1 MRVLLVSQMY
11 PGPSAPDLGVFVKQV
26 TDELERAGNDV
37 SRVVIDHRGGSP
49 AKYGGLAARALAE
62 ARRFHPDVVYAHFL
76 FPAGAAAAFA
86 ARRVGARL
94 VLTAHGRDVRNVG
107 AIPGVAT
114 ATAASIHRADAVI
127 AVSDFLRREL
137 EAKIPDAEGKVHVID
152 SGVDLTRFA
161 HRDPAP
167 LRAELGWERP
177 GTHYLCVGTLDERK
191 NVVRL
196 ADAFARLDE
205 GSLVFAGDGPLRGQL
220 EGRERVRLLG
230 RVAHE
235 KVADLIAAS
244 DVVCQP
250 SLIEP
255 FGQAVLEALASERP
269 VVATR
274 IGGPAELVTPETGVL
289 VDPGSVESIAA
300 GLAAAAELPRPNPRA
315 RAIAEEHDVV
325 RQAAR
330 VARLLAGEAPE

>member
-1 MRVLLVSQMY
+1 MY
-11 PGPSAPDLGVFVKQV
+11 PGPSAPDLGVFVKQLA
-26 TDELERAGNDV
+26 DELDRVGNEV

-114 ATAASIHRADAVI
+114 ATAAAIRRADAVI

-137 EAKIPDAEGKVHVID
+137 EAKVPDAQGKVHVID
-152 SGVDLTRFA
+152 SGVDLGRFR

-167 LRAELGWERP
+167 LRAELGWESP
-177 GTHYLCVGTLDERK
+177 GTHYLCVGTLDDRK

-196 ADAFARLDE
+196 ADAFATLGE
-205 GSLVFAGDGPLRGQL
+205 GSLVFAGDGPLRAQL

-230 RVAHE
+230 RVEHQR
-235 KVADLIAAS
+235 VADLVAAS

-255 FGQAVLEALASERP
+255 FGQVVLEALASERP

-274 IGGPAELVTPETGVL
+274 IGGPAELLTPETGVL
-289 VDPGSVESIAA
+289 VDPGSVDSIES
-300 GLAAAAELPRPNPRA
+300 GLRAAANLPRPNPAA

-325 RQAAR
+325 KQAAR
-330 VARLLAGEAPE
+330 VARLLAGEPPE

>member
-1 MRVLLVSQMY
+1 MY
-11 PGPSAPDLGVFVKQV
+11 PGPSAPDLGVFVKQLA
-26 TDELERAGNDV
+26 DELDRAGNEV

-49 AKYGGLAARALAE
+49 TKYGGLAARALAE

-114 ATAASIHRADAVI
+114 ATAAAIRRADAVI

-137 EAKIPDAEGKVHVID
+137 EAKVPDAQGKVHVID
-152 SGVDLTRFA
+152 SGVDLARFR
-161 HRDPAP
+161 HRDPVP
-167 LRAELGWERP
+167 LRAELGWESP
-177 GTHYLCVGTLDERK
+177 GTHYLCVGTLDDRK

-196 ADAFARLDE
+196 ADAFATLDE
-205 GSLVFAGDGPLRGQL
+205 GSLVFAGEGSLRPQL

-235 KVADLIAAS
+235 RVADLVAAS

-255 FGQAVLEALASERP
+255 FGQVVLEALASERP
-269 VVATR
+269 AVATR
-274 IGGPAELVTPETGVL
+274 IGGPPEILTPETGVL
-289 VDPGSVESIAA
+289 VDPGSVDSIES
-300 GLAAAAELPRPNPRA
+300 GLRAAANLPRPNPAA

-325 RQAAR
+325 KQAAR
-330 VARLLAGEAPE
+330 VARLLAGEPPG

>member
-1 MRVLLVSQMY
+1 MY

>member
-1 MRVLLVSQMY
+1 MY
-11 PGPSAPDLGVFVKQV
+11 PGPSAPDLGVFVKQLA
-26 TDELERAGNDV
+26 DELDRAGNEV

-49 AKYGGLAARALAE
+49 TKYGGLAARALAE

-114 ATAASIHRADAVI
+114 ATAAAIRRADAVI

-137 EAKIPDAEGKVHVID
+137 EAKVPDAQGKVHVID
-152 SGVDLTRFA
+152 SGVDLARFR
-161 HRDPAP
+161 HRDPVP
-167 LRAELGWERP
+167 LRAELGWESP
-177 GTHYLCVGTLDERK
+177 GTHYLCVGTLDDRK

-196 ADAFARLDE
+196 ADAFATLDE
-205 GSLVFAGDGPLRGQL
+205 GSLVFAGDGSLRTQL

-235 KVADLIAAS
+235 RVADLVAAS

-255 FGQAVLEALASERP
+255 FGQVVLEALASERP
-269 VVATR
+269 AVATR
-274 IGGPAELVTPETGVL
+274 IGGPPEILTPETGVL
-289 VDPGSVESIAA
+289 VDPGSVDSIES
-300 GLAAAAELPRPNPRA
+300 GLRAAANLPRPNPAA

-325 RQAAR
+325 KQAAR
-330 VARLLAGEAPE
+330 VARLLAGEPPG

>member
-1 MRVLLVSQMY
+1 MY

-114 ATAASIHRADAVI
+114 ATAASIRRADAVI

-274 IGGPAELVTPETGVL
+274 IGGPAEFVTPETGVL

-300 GLAAAAELPRPNPRA
+300 GLAAATELPRPNPRA
-315 RAIAEEHDVV
+315 RAIAAEHDVV

>member
-1 MRVLLVSQMY
+1 MY
-11 PGPSAPDLGVFVKQV
+11 PGPSAPDLGVFVKQLG
-26 TDELERAGNDV
+26 DELERVGNDV

-86 ARRVGARL
+86 ARRAGARL

-114 ATAASIHRADAVI
+114 ATAAAIRRADAVI
-127 AVSDFLRREL
+127 AVSDFLRGEL
-137 EAKIPDAEGKVHVID
+137 EAKIPDARGKVHVID
-152 SGVDLTRFA
+152 SGVDLARFR
-161 HRDPAP
+161 HREPGP
-167 LRAELGWERP
+167 LRRELGWEGEGP
-177 GTHYLCVGTLDERK
+177 FYLCVGTLDERK
-191 NVVRL
+191 NVIRL
-196 ADAFARLDE
+196 ADAFATLDE
-205 GSLVFAGDGPLRGQL
+205 GNLVFAGDGSLRVQL
-220 EGRERVRLLG
+220 EARDRVLLLG
-230 RVAHE
+230 RVSHSR
-235 KVADLIAAS
+235 VADLIAAS

-255 FGQAVLEALASERP
+255 FGQAVLEALACERP

-274 IGGPAELVTPETGVL
+274 IGGPAELLTPETGVL

-300 GLAAAAELPRPNPRA
+300 GLRTAAELPRPNPAA
-315 RAIAEEHDVV
+315 RAAAEAHDVV
-325 RQAAR
+325 KQAAR
-330 VARLLAGEAPE
+330 VARVLAGDAPE

>member
-1 MRVLLVSQMY
+1 MY

-114 ATAASIHRADAVI
+114 ATAASIRRADAVI

-205 GSLVFAGDGPLRGQL
+205 GSLVFAGDGSLRGQL

>member
-114 ATAASIHRADAVI
+114 ATAASIRRADAVI

-205 GSLVFAGDGPLRGQL
+205 GSLVFAGDGSLRGQL